1 MDQKNSKIFDKK
13 IMQAVSAFCSA
24 NNIEDIDDF
33 IYRCFK
39 QGFDINKYGFIGK
52 TLNDDEKHLIKEVIV
67 EKRLEIPVEVIKEV
81 EKIIEVPV
89 EVIKEIVVEKE
100 IIKEVPVEKIVE
112 KEIVKEIP
120 IEKVVIK
127 EIIKEVPVE
136 KVVTKIEYI
145 SDKSGED
152 ELVVKINS
160 LEEKIFNLNQE
171 LEKEKQIFSTKT
183 EEMEN
188 NFHYDISK
196 KDDELD
202 ELRRILDDNTKEE
215 QIKNLDN
222 EVNILKN
229 DLSKKDKELDELR
242 RNLDV
247 KLDDNK
253 VKMLQQ
259 TIQNLNSEI
268 RELKK
273 KNEELEKKLLDTPKQ
288 LGNIPAK
295 FHGSSNLNND
305 LYK

>member
-1 MDQKNSKIFDKK
+1 
-13 IMQAVSAFCSA
+13 MQAVSAFCSA

-39 QGFDINKYGFIGK
+39 QGFDIEKYGFLGK
-52 TLNDDEKHLIKEVIV
+52 TLNDGEKDLKIGSSSEKQVIKEVIV
-67 EKRLEIPVEVIKEV
+67 EKRVEIPVEVIKEV
-81 EKIIEVPV
+81 EKIVEVPV

-100 IIKEVPVEKIVE
+100 IIKEVPVEK
-112 KEIVKEIP
+112 
-120 IEKVVIK
+120 
-127 EIIKEVPVE
+127 
-136 KVVTKIEYI
+136 VVTKIEYI
-145 SDKSGED
+145 SDKNSEN
-152 ELVVKINS
+152 ELLSKIEQ
-160 LEEKIFNLNQE
+160 LEQNIFHLNE
-171 LEKEKQIFSTKT
+171 QIESERKNFSTKT

-188 NFHYDISK
+188 NFHYEMS
-196 KDDELD
+196 
-202 ELRRILDDNTKEE
+202 
-215 QIKNLDN
+215 IKH
-222 EVNILKN
+222 
-229 DLSKKDKELDELR
+229 KELDELR

-295 FHGSSNLNND
+295 FHGSSNLNDN